1 MDQRGAGEDE
11 TQRANGKGPD
21 GTRRAIRMLQA
32 ISAASIGSGT
42 REELESAG
50 RELVLELR
58 QANEPPEQVLLLI
71 KRILAQAGVRPG
83 PAQADSSIAGERHSS
98 VYRSVI
104 ESSIRHYFQ
113 RPAVEDSGTA

>member
-1 MDQRGAGEDE
+1 MDQRNGDE
-11 TQRANGKGPD
+11 SGIQRVNGNGTD
-21 GTRRAIRMLQA
+21 GTRSAIRMLHA

-42 REELESAG
+42 PEELESAG

-71 KRILAQAGVRPG
+71 KRILARAGVRPG

-98 VYRSVI
+98 IYRSVI
-104 ESSIRHYFQ
+104 DSSIRHYFQ
-113 RPAVEDSGTA
+113 RPAIDDSGTA

>member
-1 MDQRGAGEDE
+1 MVQRGSGESE
-11 TQRANGKGPD
+11 IQRANGYGPD
-21 GTRRAIRMLQA
+21 GTRSAVRMLHA

-71 KRILAQAGVRPG
+71 KRILAQAGVRPS
-83 PAQADSSIAGERHSS
+83 PAQADSSILAERHSS
-98 VYRSVI
+98 IYRTVI

-113 RPAVEDSGTA
+113 RPVVEDSGTA